1 MAGRKFPRIDEE
13 EMFSA
18 GIDFLIYAFLV
29 AFLAAV
35 GFFSALNIP
44 DEILRMF
51 CLVCNWSFIAIA
63 AIGLQFKLIADSVAA
78 GMVMFEEQKKSQ
90 ENQESDIDQITAR
103 DEEEDSPQHE
113 ELDESNI
120 ENEHIRSWKRMHKSK
135 LEEKI
140 FNITEELKILKPMF
154 NLAVSTQ
161 DETTKDNLRPR
172 IESLLKN
179 LNNLRAELSHLEEE

>member
-1 MAGRKFPRIDEE
+1 MI
-13 EMFSA
+13 
-18 GIDFLIYAFLV
+18 
-29 AFLAAV
+29 
-35 GFFSALNIP
+35 
-44 DEILRMF
+44 
-51 CLVCNWSFIAIA
+51 
-63 AIGLQFKLIADSVAA
+63 
-78 GMVMFEEQKKSQ
+78 KKSQ

-154 NLAVSTQ
+154 NLRGVYT
-161 DETTKDNLRPR
+161 R
-172 IESLLKN
+172 
-179 LNNLRAELSHLEEE
+179 

>member
-1 MAGRKFPRIDEE
+1 
-13 EMFSA
+13 MFSA

-35 GFFSALNIP
+35 GFFYALNIP

-63 AIGLQFKLIADSVAA
+63 AIGLQYKLIADSVAA

-90 ENQESDIDQITAR
+90 ENQESDVDQVTAR